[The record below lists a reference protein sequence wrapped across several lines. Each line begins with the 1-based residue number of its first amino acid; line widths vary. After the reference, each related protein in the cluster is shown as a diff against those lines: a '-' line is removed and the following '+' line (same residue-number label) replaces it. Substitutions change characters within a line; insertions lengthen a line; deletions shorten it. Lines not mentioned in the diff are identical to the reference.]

1 MQYIIFALCCVCVR
15 GNRSFTV
22 HFHPP
27 NLIKAFRLSEKCNS
41 IAAARSARC
50 FERWIMLLTQS
61 TFTIHQYGEMEMQR
75 MPIYIARCIGIF
87 TREMKCTL
95 HARLQSLFNRT
106 MQIFNILWHFTP
118 TRLTFLVKRKLT
130 IANRARASRI
140 YHGTLADCR
149 DNSQILFKC
158 LTCGVELLRA
168 ARWFVFNAEN
178 ASILYLYVCW
188 CGLAY

>member
-1 MQYIIFALCCVCVR
+1 MRPFPLASNNKSNGKCCWCIALLLLLLLLILHAIYNICAVLCVCSWQPQLH
-15 GNRSFTV
+15 GPFSPTEFDKGISFV
-22 HFHPP
+22 
-27 NLIKAFRLSEKCNS
+27 SEKCNS

-130 IANRARASRI
+130 IANRTRAS
-140 YHGTLADCR
+140 
-149 DNSQILFKC
+149 
-158 LTCGVELLRA
+158 
-168 ARWFVFNAEN
+168 
-178 ASILYLYVCW
+178 LYLSW
-188 CGLAY
+188 NISRLQG